1 MIRAQRITWPQT
13 VLRDAF
19 NDPIAQDYP
28 QTGALLIGPDGRV
41 VARDL
46 TGEKIGEAVAKA
58 LGGR

>member
-1 MIRAQRITWPQT
+1 MFRAQRITWPQT
-13 VLRDAF
+13 VLRDAL

-46 TGEKIGEAVAKA
+46 TGEKIEEVVARA